1 MTRTAHFSV
10 TCMWRG
16 ASHARCAIVELT
28 ATMRVQNFA
37 GTGSRIKR
45 GSCWKCSSGWSSSSG
60 STNVCERGGGLTKSS
75 IEGVL
80 RPWDRPPRS
89 HTFDRGRSPSTAVTC
104 TLRIRNARVRVT
116 VAVRT
121 LLDPGICVRYLYNS
135 RTTFQQASRGYL
147 GDSWAS
153 CTVCSVD
160 DGRLSTWTAIVHQ
173 GLRRRLLQY
182 LLLVSRCLHPPGAWY
197 HLSLLSI
204 AMFVRHI

>member
-60 STNVCERGGGLTKSS
+60 STNVCE
-75 IEGVL
+75 
-80 RPWDRPPRS
+80 
-89 HTFDRGRSPSTAVTC
+89 RGRSPSTAVTC